1 VSSTNREEPECLY
14 SRDIWGR
21 LAEEGIAVTGVE
33 RTLLTEDES
42 RALDEEL
49 GRDGRVIPELA
60 QLIRSVRERGAAEL
74 PHSD

>member
-1 VSSTNREEPECLY
+1 
-14 SRDIWGR
+14 
-21 LAEEGIAVTGVE
+21 VTGVE

-60 QLIRSVRERGAAEL
+60 QLIRSVREHGATEL